1 MKGFLILWNASLSL
15 SDSLHAYIQFG
26 VKLCSYTEP
35 CVWLLQSVEIEV
47 EIEFLWW
54 VAVAG
59 SYLQVALKMLAA
71 E

>member
-1 MKGFLILWNASLSL
+1 MLGV
-15 SDSLHAYIQFG
+15 YIQFG
-26 VKLCSYTEP
+26 VKLCSYTMP

-54 VAVAG
+54 VTVTG